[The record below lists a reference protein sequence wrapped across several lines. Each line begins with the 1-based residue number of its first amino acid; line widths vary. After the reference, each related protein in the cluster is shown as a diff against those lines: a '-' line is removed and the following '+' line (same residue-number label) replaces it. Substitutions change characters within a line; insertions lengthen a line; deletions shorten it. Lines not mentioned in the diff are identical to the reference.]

1 MKCGKCQAS
10 GPDIDLTHVR
20 ACYAAELVG
29 AGAQRAGGNGNQ
41 WRLDG
46 EQVARPIRDAAAG
59 TTANDQWRTGN
70 QAGKRQADAQYFER
84 TGGTEPGRSNQR
96 VDWSE
101 VNRLRAA
108 IKAHLFERNKRQEGS
123 FAVRVDGVVKFY
135 EVTTGRRGQW
145 AGKVFVNVCASD
157 DRYPVKS
164 PDSLVAVL
172 AAILKDVEGARKLY
186 AAELGNCYV
195 CHKTLTD
202 EESRAAGIGP
212 VCAGKYL

>member
-1 MKCGKCQAS
+1 MKCGKCQAN
-10 GPDIDLTHVR
+10 GPDIDLAHVR
-20 ACYAAELVG
+20 ACYAVELVG

-59 TTANDQWRTGN
+59 TTANDQWRTSN
-70 QAGKRQADAQYFER
+70 QAGQRKVAGEQAIER
-84 TGGTEPGRSNQR
+84 FNQAR
-96 VDWSE
+96 RPSDWSE

-108 IKAHLFERNKRQEGS
+108 IKPHLFERNKRQEGS
-123 FAVRVDGVVKFY
+123 FAVRLDGVVKFY
-135 EVTTGRRGQW
+135 QITTGRRGQW
-145 AGKVFVNVCASD
+145 AGKIFVNVCASD
-157 DRYPVKS
+157 DRHPVKS

-186 AAELGNCYV
+186 ASELGHCYV
-195 CHKTLTD
+195 CHKELTD
-202 EESRAAGIGP
+202 EASRAAGIGP